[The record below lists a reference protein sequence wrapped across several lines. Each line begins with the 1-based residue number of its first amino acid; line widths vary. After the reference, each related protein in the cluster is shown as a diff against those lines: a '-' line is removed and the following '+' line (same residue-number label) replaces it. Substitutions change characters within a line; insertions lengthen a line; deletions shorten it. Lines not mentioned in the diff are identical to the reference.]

1 MRGLVVLGS
10 TGSIGRQ
17 TLDIVRRFPDRFRVI
32 GLAAGSNRDAL
43 RQQIE
48 EFKPELG
55 FFLGSEQPI
64 AVSGNAYRFVSM
76 EEMVAH
82 PAVEMVMVGTVGR
95 VGLAPTLAALRAGKT
110 VALANKEVVVMAG
123 ELVMAEAQRY
133 RTAILPVDSEPNAM
147 WQCLRGENEEDV
159 SRVIVTASGGPF
171 RHRAPE
177 ELQQV
182 TQQEALNHPT
192 WRMGK
197 KITVDSATLMNKGF
211 EVIEAHHLFN
221 LPYRK
226 IEVVIHP
233 ESMVHSLVEFRDGS
247 VKGVICPPDMRMPI
261 QYALSYP
268 HRWANPDIPRLDPV
282 SVGHLT
288 FEPLDPSRF
297 PCYQVALEAGKAGG
311 TYPAVLSAADEVAVE
326 MFLFRQIGFLDIV
339 KLVKAALDAHHP
351 VRQPSLED
359 ILAADAWA
367 REFTANQ
374 VPT

>member
-1 MRGLVVLGS
+1 MRGLVILGS

-17 TLDIVRRFPDRFRVI
+17 TLDIVRRFPDRLRVI
-32 GLAAGSNRDAL
+32 GLAAGSNLDVL

-55 FFLGSEQPI
+55 FFLGNERPV
-64 AVSGNAYRFVSM
+64 AVSSNTYRFVSM

-82 PAVEMVMVGTVGR
+82 PAVDMVMVGTVGR
-95 VGLAPTLAALRAGKT
+95 VGLAPTLAALRTGKT

-123 ELVMAEAQRY
+123 ELLMAEAQRY
-133 RTAILPVDSEPNAM
+133 RTTVLPVDSEPNAI
-147 WQCLRGENEEDV
+147 WQCLRGENAEDI
-159 SRVIVTASGGPF
+159 SRVILTASGGPF
-171 RHRAPE
+171 RYRAPE
-177 ELQQV
+177 ELQKV

-197 KITVDSATLMNKGF
+197 KITIDSATLMNKGF
-211 EVIEAHHLFN
+211 EVIEAHYLFS
-221 LPYRK
+221 LPYK
-226 IEVVIHP
+226 QIEVVIHP
-233 ESMVHSLVEFRDGS
+233 ESMVHSMVEFSDGS
-247 VKGVICPPDMRMPI
+247 VKAVICPPDMRMPI
-261 QYALSYP
+261 QYALAYP

-282 SVGHLT
+282 SVGRLS

-297 PCYQVALEAGKAGG
+297 PCFQVALEAGKAGG

-326 MFLFRQIGFLDIV
+326 MFLFQQIAFLDIV
-339 KLVKAALDAHHP
+339 KLVKAALDAHRP
-351 VRQPSLED
+351 VRQPSLDD